1 MLRSRPQL
9 GFPRKIVAC
18 YLLFCM
24 GAVCWLA
31 VGVLATS
38 HTVLSSHTINACL
51 SRIGKTAAAVEIE
64 YLRHG
69 SQNLQK
75 ILAQTKAEATLSYA
89 SVVAIDGKTL
99 AHTDSQLVGTTA
111 IEPTGSQLSWGTI
124 TGIRFV
130 DPRGQILRQYRVP
143 LTANNLPFGS
153 LRIAVIEPS
162 LWGTITATAHIAP
175 IAILVPL
182 ALVIAGAIVLS
193 RLASQVA
200 SVEQQ
205 LRKLAEIPAGA
216 ELTITHLPARDAASL
231 GWNRLVDLVLNLRR
245 DSGGEDLNTRL
256 AKAVASRKQDALSD
270 ILQSL
275 PDGIAVTDIEGRIT
289 FANRA
294 ISALLDADLPN
305 DELHGIDFK
314 DQLLQEMP
322 SLKESSLF
330 DPQSAN
336 RPAVSE
342 LHPPDDESGRVLRVA
357 RQPLQGSDLKGQVWT
372 LRDITQQKLAE
383 KMRDQFIDTATHELR
398 TPLSNIKAYAETLA
412 TCEKIDIEEQK
423 EFCNI
428 INSET
433 TRLARFVDDLLS
445 ISSMEVGS
453 LSAICQKVETSRLFA
468 EVEAKVLPLMQQK
481 NISFEVR
488 LPEKMPE
495 LQLDKEKMVAV
506 LVNLLGNAA
515 KYTPDGGHVA
525 MKVKIDQGQLQIAI
539 EDSGVGIAADEL
551 SMVFEKFFRS
561 SDPRVQ
567 AETGS
572 GLGLSLAREVIR
584 MHGGDLTVESQLN
597 KGSTFSV
604 AIPMEY

>member
-1 MLRSRPQL
+1 MLHSSPQL
-9 GFPRKIVAC
+9 GFPRKVVAC

-24 GAVCWLA
+24 VAVCWLA
-31 VGVLATS
+31 VGTLAIS
-38 HTVLSSHTINACL
+38 HTVLSSRTVNTCL
-51 SRIGKTAAAVEIE
+51 SRIDKTAAAIEIE

-69 SQNLQK
+69 TRNLQQ
-75 ILAQTKAEATLSYA
+75 ILARTKAGTLISYV
-89 SVVAIDGKTL
+89 SVIANDGKTL
-99 AHTDSQLVGTTA
+99 AHTEPNLVGIIA
-111 IEPTGSQLSWGTI
+111 VEPTGNHLSSGNI
-124 TGIRFV
+124 TGVQFT
-130 DPRGQILRQYRVP
+130 DSQGQILNQYRVP
-143 LTANNLPFGS
+143 LIANKVPFGS
-153 LRIAVIEPS
+153 LRVAVIEPS
-162 LWGTITATAHIAP
+162 LWGTITATAHHAP
-175 IAILVPL
+175 VAILVPL
-182 ALVIAGAIVLS
+182 ALVVLGAVVLS
-193 RLASQVA
+193 RLASQAA
-200 SVEQQ
+200 SVDLQ
-205 LRKLAEIPAGA
+205 LRNIAEVPLGA
-216 ELTITHLPARDAASL
+216 ELPITHLPARDAATL
-231 GWNRLVDLVLNLRR
+231 GWNRIVDLVLDLRR
-245 DSGGEDLNTRL
+245 DSGGEDLNSRL
-256 AKAVASRKQDALSD
+256 AKAVASREQDALSD
-270 ILQSL
+270 ILQTL
-275 PDGIAVTDIEGRIT
+275 PDGIAVTDLEGRIT
-289 FANRA
+289 FANQA
-294 ISALLDADLPN
+294 ISVLLGTDQSN
-305 DELHGIDFK
+305 GELSGIEFK
-314 DQLLQEMP
+314 DHLLQEMP

-342 LHPPDDESGRVLRVA
+342 LQSQNAESGRVLRVA
-357 RQPLQGSDLKGQVWT
+357 RQPLQGTNLQGQVWT

-453 LSAICQKVETSRLFA
+453 LSAERQKVETSRLFA

-481 NISFEVR
+481 NIIFESR

-495 LQLDKEKMVAV
+495 LQLDKEKMIAV

-515 KYTPDGGHVA
+515 KYTPEGGHVA
-525 MKVKIDQGQLQIAI
+525 MKVKIESGQLQIAI
-539 EDSGVGIAADEL
+539 EDSGVGITADEL
-551 SMVFEKFFRS
+551 PMVFEKFFRS

-584 MHGGDLTVESQLN
+584 MHGGELTVESQLN

-604 AIPMEY
+604 AIPVE